1 MLAWVIME
9 LDDVLG
15 TIRRH
20 RRKVCWGIVC
30 IDGIFGGKEDVEEKI
45 KYSFRRNAAYVADRN
60 TAFLVLHREVR
71 LRRWFI
77 KRKSALLTEHL
88 AAVHLAVRKGVIQ
101 GVRR

>member
-1 MLAWVIME
+1 
-9 LDDVLG
+9 
-15 TIRRH
+15 
-20 RRKVCWGIVC
+20 
-30 IDGIFGGKEDVEEKI
+30 
-45 KYSFRRNAAYVADRN
+45 
-60 TAFLVLHREVR
+60 LVLHREVR